1 MGQKPLISDVLNA
14 RTSNW
19 PVKMRCPGC
28 SKSSAIIDPVFGPTE
43 CLSCRKKKTRVKLST
58 ELTTDDIRDQRQEY
72 RNDILQP
79 FVDGVLSK
87 EYMEEYGT
95 QGIAP
100 TMDEVKNA
108 RYVSRDMPGWWNRHK
123 SKGGKRK

>member
-1 MGQKPLISDVLNA
+1 
-14 RTSNW
+14 
-19 PVKMRCPGC
+19 MRCPNC
-28 SKSSAIIDPVFGPTE
+28 LKLLAIIDPVFGPTE